1 MLLPI
6 SYIPK
11 LSDQSK
17 RSPTLSKHSNQSK
30 ACQQPENLTGKSS
43 RVNVDDIAYL
53 QSSSES
59 EESDFGS
66 SDGGTC
72 NVYIIP
78 QRRVNAA
85 SCIDGYSP
93 LSYIYSQNQNYSI
106 TARSIFYAVQVIL
119 TVLLL

>member
-17 RSPTLSKHSNQSK
+17 PSPTLPKHSIQSK
-30 ACQQPENLTGKSS
+30 ACQQPENLTSKSS
-43 RVNVDDIAYL
+43 RVDDIVSL

-59 EESDFGS
+59 ESEDSDSGS
-66 SDGGTC
+66 SDGG

-85 SCIDGYSP
+85 PGIERYSP
-93 LSYIYSQNQNYSI
+93 VSSI
-106 TARSIFYAVQVIL
+106 
-119 TVLLL
+119 